1 MEKLVFK
8 NKVQR
13 VVEILL
19 AISLFLI
26 VTTIESEWT
35 LTYIIFLGI
44 NLLIFITTNRLL
56 NKYGKY

>member
-13 VVEILL
+13 VVEVLL

-35 LTYIIFLGI
+35 STYFIFLGI
-44 NLLIFITTNRLL
+44 NLLVFIVTNRLL

>member
-44 NLLIFITTNRLL
+44 NLLVFIITNRLL

>member
-1 MEKLVFK
+1 MERLVFK

-13 VVEILL
+13 VIEVLL

-35 LTYIIFLGI
+35 LTYFIFLGI
-44 NLLIFITTNRLL
+44 NLLVFVITNRLL